1 MALWQF
7 PNQQNYERTY
17 AYIHEYQKMVYDF
30 YSKSVVS
37 FLTTYWHINTVETVW
52 DSDGISGGPYEQIGD
67 LSGMRWDKFLLI
79 PVYYIEEVQTPFD
92 AQDIG
97 YIKENETQFAIPST
111 YGFTP
116 LVHDKFK
123 MEQEYLKP
131 TQNTSPIFHV
141 VGIEKSVNADRLF
154 WRLRV
159 EIEQSYTEPQIDEQ
173 VIDTFTFFEYD
184 KQIHTLDDATY
195 LTNLLT
201 KNDILRDRAKC
212 SLFDDN
218 SGFYLV

>member
-1 MALWQF
+1 MALWQD
-7 PNQQNYERTY
+7 QQKYERTY
-17 AYIHEYQKMVYDF
+17 QYIHEYQKMVYDF
-30 YSKSVVS
+30 YSKSVVA

-52 DSDGISGGPYEQIGD
+52 DDDGGVGGGPYEQIGD
-67 LSGMRWDKFLLI
+67 LSGMKWDKFLLI

-92 AQDIG
+92 GQDIG
-97 YIKENETQFAIPST
+97 YVKENETQFAIPST

-116 LVHDKFK
+116 LIHDKFK
-123 MEQEYLKP
+123 MEQSYLKP
-131 TQNTSPIFHV
+131 TQNTYPIFHV

-159 EIEQSYTEPQIDEQ
+159 EIEQSYTETQIDEQ
-173 VIDTFTFFEYD
+173 VVDTFTFFEYD
-184 KQIHTLDDATY
+184 KQIHTLDDASY

-212 SLFDDN
+212 DLFDSN
-218 SGFYLV
+218 SGFYLI

>member
-1 MALWQF
+1 MALWRD
-7 PNQQNYERTY
+7 QQKYQRTY
-17 AYIHEYQKMVYDF
+17 EYIHEYQKMVYDF
-30 YSKSVVS
+30 YSKSVVA
-37 FLTTYWHINTVETVW
+37 FLTTYWHINTSETIW
-52 DSDGISGGPYEQIGD
+52 DDAGIGGGGYEQIGD
-67 LSGMRWDKFLLI
+67 LSGIRWNKFLLI
-79 PVYYIEEVQTPFD
+79 PVYYIEEIQTPYD

-97 YIKENETQFAIPST
+97 YIKENETQFVIPST

-131 TQNTSPIFHV
+131 TQNTYPIFHV

-159 EIEQSYTEPQIDEQ
+159 EIEQSYSETQIDSQ
-173 VIDTFTFFEYD
+173 VIDTYTFFEYD

-212 SLFDDN
+212 YLFDSN

>member
-1 MALWQF
+1 MALWQD
-7 PNQQNYERTY
+7 QQKYSRTY
-17 AYIHEYQKMVYDF
+17 EYIHEYQKMVYDF
-30 YSKSVVS
+30 YSKSVVA

-52 DSDGISGGPYEQIGD
+52 DEDGIGGGPYEQIGD
-67 LSGMRWDKFLLI
+67 LSGMKWDKFLLI
-79 PVYYIEEVQTPFD
+79 PVYYIEEVQTPYD

-97 YIKENETQFAIPST
+97 YVKENETQFVIPST

-116 LVHDKFK
+116 LAHDKFK

-131 TQNTSPIFHV
+131 TQNTYPIFHV
-141 VGIEKSVNADRLF
+141 VGVEKSVNADRLF

-159 EIEQSYTEPQIDEQ
+159 EIEQSYSETQLDEQ

-184 KQIHTLDDATY
+184 KQIHTLDNASY

-201 KNDILRDRAKC
+201 KNDVLRDRAKC
-212 SLFDDN
+212 HLFDSN

>member
-1 MALWQF
+1 MALWE
-7 PNQQNYERTY
+7 QQQKYSRTY
-17 AYIHEYQKMVYDF
+17 QYIHEYQKMVYDF
-30 YSKSVVS
+30 YSKSVVA

-52 DSDGISGGPYEQIGD
+52 DDAGIGGGGYEQIGD
-67 LSGMRWDKFLLI
+67 LSGIRWNKFLLV
-79 PVYYIEEVQTPFD
+79 PVYYTEEMQTPYD

-97 YIKENETQFAIPST
+97 YIKENETHFAIPST

-116 LVHDKFK
+116 LAHDKFK
-123 MEQEYLKP
+123 MEQDYLKP
-131 TQNTSPIFHV
+131 TQNTYPIFHV

-159 EIEQSYTEPQIDEQ
+159 EIEQSYSETQLDEQ
-173 VIDTFTFFEYD
+173 VIDTYTFFEYD
-184 KQIHTLDDATY
+184 KQIHTLENAGFMTK
-195 LTNLLT
+195 LLT

-212 SLFDDN
+212 NLFDGN